1 MLICFIVFDYMVLEN
16 SVLHFHFVGFGVVCV
31 CTLVLSLNEVYREGS
46 PWLAKLPLAPFFL
59 GFPCFIG
66 NEIKHIIIIIINRDY
81 RRPHSH
87 SFRPTLHYR
96 GSDRR
101 LIYLKRKIQGELHPH
116 CRQYNEQRKIKA
128 AHPLYFTADGTSLFD
143 LSASSNS
150 MQN

>member
-1 MLICFIVFDYMVLEN
+1 MRCTA
-16 SVLHFHFVGFGVVCV
+16 VC
-31 CTLVLSLNEVYREGS
+31 CTTLLLYREGS